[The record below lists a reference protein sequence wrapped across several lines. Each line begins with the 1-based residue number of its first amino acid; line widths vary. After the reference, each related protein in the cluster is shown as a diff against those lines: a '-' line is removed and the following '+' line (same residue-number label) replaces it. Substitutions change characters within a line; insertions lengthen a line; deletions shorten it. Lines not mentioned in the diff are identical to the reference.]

1 MVGTSDINS
10 FLVKLQSIKIYKVK
24 KKSEEKLKMRTDE
37 YITSVEMA
45 SLDANCAFFGLSPL
59 QLMENAGA
67 NIAKEVKARFKVKD
81 KGKSKKEKVKVTI
94 IAGKGNNGGDAFAA
108 ARHLK
113 KEIFD
118 TKIVL
123 IGSSKDLRTE
133 EARRNWRILKES
145 GCDIE
150 EITDSSELKARKTL
164 LNSSDVI
171 IDAIFGTGV
180 RGKIREPE
188 ATAIDLINEAKA
200 NTNAFVVA
208 VDIPSGLDA
217 DTGEAEK
224 AVRANLTVTF
234 HRAKKGLLNAEH
246 YVGELVVADIGIPE
260 GMERLAGPG
269 DVRMVVRQRKTS
281 SHKGDNGRVLIVG
294 GGPFFGAPTLAALAS
309 LRAGADWVTIAAPKS
324 VSSIISSLSPNLIV
338 QPLSSEILVEK
349 DVPTVSNLVKKHD
362 VVVIGMGLGEA
373 EETKKAARL
382 IIEDEANK
390 KVVVDADGFYGLHL
404 PIQTFRKSLIK
415 NASQQTFRKSLIRKS
430 LKDKLVIVTPHAG
443 EFSKMEIEGSVKV
456 PPENMIE
463 ERINFVKEFSSANK
477 IVTLMKGPTDIISDG
492 VRVKINKKGNAGM
505 TVGGTGDVLAGV
517 TGAFFAIADD
527 PFKAATAAAFVNG
540 AAGDIAFEEK
550 GNGLLAT
557 DVMENIPRV
566 IKKFHEKN

>member
-1 MVGTSDINS
+1 MKEIEKYIS
-10 FLVKLQSIKIYKVK
+10 
-24 KKSEEKLKMRTDE
+24 SEEMAALDE
-37 YITSVEMA
+37 
-45 SLDANCAFFGLSPL
+45 NCKFFGLSPS

-67 NIAKEVKARFKVKD
+67 NIAKEIKKKFEGKGERVKI
-81 KGKSKKEKVKVTI
+81 TI

-113 KEIFD
+113 KEKFD

-123 IGSSKDLRTE
+123 VGSSKDLRTE
-133 EARRNWRILKES
+133 EARRNWQILKASEY
-145 GCDIE
+145 DTE
-150 EITDSSELKARKTL
+150 EITDSSELKAKKTSL

-171 IDAIFGTGV
+171 IDAIFGTGI

-188 ATAIDLINEAKA
+188 ATAIDLINDA
-200 NTNAFVVA
+200 NSAFVVS
-208 VDIPSGLDA
+208 VDIPSGLDS
-217 DTGEAEK
+217 DTGKTEK

-234 HRAKKGLLNAEH
+234 HKAKKGLLNAEH

-260 GMERLAGPG
+260 GMEKLAGPG
-269 DVRMVVRQRKTS
+269 DVRMVVKRKTS

-309 LRAGADWVTIAAPKS
+309 LRAGADWVTVAAPKS

-349 DVPTVSNLVKKHD
+349 DVPTVSNLIRKHD

-373 EETKKAARL
+373 EETKRATRL
-382 IIEDEANK
+382 IIEDDASK

-404 PIQTFRKSLIK
+404 PIQTLGKFDQQTFRKSLIK
-415 NASQQTFRKSLIRKS
+415 NATHASQE
-430 LKDKLVIVTPHAG
+430 DKLVIVTPHAG
-443 EFSKMEIEGSVKV
+443 EFAKIEIERKENAESVKV
-456 PPENMIE
+456 PPEDVIE
-463 ERINFVKEFSSANK
+463 ERIIFVKDFSAANK

-550 GNGLLAT
+550 RYGLLAT
-557 DVMENIPRV
+557 DLIEKIPKVVR
-566 IKKFHEKN
+566 EMR

>member
-1 MVGTSDINS
+1 M
-10 FLVKLQSIKIYKVK
+10 K
-24 KKSEEKLKMRTDE
+24 EKEE
-37 YITSVEMA
+37 YITSEEMA
-45 SLDANCAFFGLSPL
+45 ALDVNCKFFGLSPL

-67 NIAKEVKARFKVKD
+67 DIANELKKKFEGKGERVKI
-81 KGKSKKEKVKVTI
+81 TI

-123 IGSSKDLRTE
+123 VGSSKDLRTE
-133 EARRNWRILKES
+133 EARRNWLILIASEY
-145 GCDIE
+145 DTE
-150 EITDSSELKARKTL
+150 EIADSSELKAKKTSL
-164 LNSSDVI
+164 LNRSDVI

-188 ATAIDLINEAKA
+188 ATAIYLINEA
-200 NTNAFVVA
+200 NSAFVVS
-208 VDIPSGLDA
+208 VDIPSGLDS

-234 HRAKKGLLNAEH
+234 HKAKKGLLERDALN
-246 YVGELVVADIGIPE
+246 YVGELVIADIGIPE
-260 GMERLAGPG
+260 GMEKLAGPG
-269 DVRMVVRQRKTS
+269 DVRMVVKRKSS
-281 SHKGDNGRVLIVG
+281 SHKGDNGRVLIIG

-309 LRAGADWVTIAAPKS
+309 LRAGADWVTVAAPKS

-349 DVPTVSNLVKKHD
+349 DVPTVSNLIRKHD

-373 EETKKAARL
+373 EETKKATRL
-382 IIEDEANK
+382 IIEDDASK
-390 KVVVDADGFYGLHL
+390 RVVVDADGFYGLHL
-404 PIQTFRKSLIK
+404 PIQTLGKFDQQTFRKSLIK
-415 NASQQTFRKSLIRKS
+415 NAAHASQE
-430 LKDKLVIVTPHAG
+430 DKLVIVTPHAG
-443 EFSKMEIEGSVKV
+443 EFAKLEIERKGKEESVKV
-456 PPENMIE
+456 PPEDVIE
-463 ERINFVKEFSSANK
+463 ERINFVKNFSSANK
-477 IVTLMKGPTDIISDG
+477 IVTLMKGHTDIVSDG
-492 VRVKINKKGNAGM
+492 VKVKVNKKGNAGM

-550 GNGLLAT
+550 GYGLLAT
-557 DVMENIPRV
+557 DVMENIPKV
-566 IKKFHEKN
+566 IRGMR

>member
-1 MVGTSDINS
+1 MRIDKECEH
-10 FLVKLQSIKIYKVK
+10 LLQDPASPVRAFIT
-24 KKSEEKLKMRTDE
+24 SEEMAAIDE
-37 YITSVEMA
+37 
-45 SLDANCAFFGLSPL
+45 NCKFFGLSPL

-67 NIAKEVKARFKVKD
+67 GVANELKRRFEGKE
-81 KGKSKKEKVKVTI
+81 EKVKVTI

-108 ARHLK
+108 ARHLHG
-113 KEIFD
+113 FD
-118 TKIVL
+118 VKILL
-123 IGSSKDLRTE
+123 IGRSKDLRTE
-133 EARRNWRILKES
+133 EARRNWRILKAS
-145 GCDIE
+145 GYEIE
-150 EITDSSELKARKTL
+150 EITDSSELKTRKSL

-171 IDAIFGTGV
+171 TDAIFGTGV

-188 ATAIDLINEAKA
+188 ATAIDLINQAKVNA
-200 NTNAFVVA
+200 NAFIVA
-208 VDIPSGLDA
+208 VDIPSGLDP

-224 AVRANLTVTF
+224 AVRADLTVTF
-234 HRAKKGLLNAEH
+234 HKPKKGLLEKDAKK
-246 YVGELVVADIGIPE
+246 YVGELVIADIGIPE
-260 GMERLAGPG
+260 GMEKLAGPG
-269 DVRMVVRQRKTS
+269 DVRRVVKRKSS

-338 QPLSSEILVEK
+338 QPLSSAILVEK
-349 DVPTVSNLVKKHD
+349 DVPGVLNLVKKHD

-373 EETKKAARL
+373 DETKKATRL
-382 IIEDEANK
+382 IIEDDASK

-404 PIQTFRKSLIK
+404 PIQTLGKFDQ
-415 NASQQTFRKSLIRKS
+415 NASRG
-430 LKDKLVIVTPHAG
+430 DKFVIVTPHAG
-443 EFSKMEIEGSVKV
+443 EFSKMEIKRKREEGRVKVKV
-456 PPENMIE
+456 PPEDMMG
-463 ERINFVKEFSSANK
+463 ERINFVHDFSKLNK

-517 TGAFFAIADD
+517 TGAFFATSDD

-540 AAGDIAFEEK
+540 AAGDLAFEEK
-550 GNGLLAT
+550 GYGLLAT

-566 IKKFHEKN
+566 MKDFKP